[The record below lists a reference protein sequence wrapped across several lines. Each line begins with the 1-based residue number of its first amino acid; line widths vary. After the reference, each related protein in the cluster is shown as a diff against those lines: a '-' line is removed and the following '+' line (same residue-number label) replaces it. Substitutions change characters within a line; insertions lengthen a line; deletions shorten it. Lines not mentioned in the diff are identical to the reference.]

1 MRRPS
6 LYVFGQH
13 QQTTCVKAGATMSG
27 SLDFLETDAAPP
39 AVAAGGGG
47 GGGGEGGKGERRGKK
62 KLWFSYMGQL
72 LSEIHISFY

>member
-1 MRRPS
+1 
-6 LYVFGQH
+6 
-13 QQTTCVKAGATMSG
+13 MSG

-47 GGGGEGGKGERRGKK
+47 RGGREKGGERRNYA
-62 KLWFSYMGQL
+62 SHIGQM